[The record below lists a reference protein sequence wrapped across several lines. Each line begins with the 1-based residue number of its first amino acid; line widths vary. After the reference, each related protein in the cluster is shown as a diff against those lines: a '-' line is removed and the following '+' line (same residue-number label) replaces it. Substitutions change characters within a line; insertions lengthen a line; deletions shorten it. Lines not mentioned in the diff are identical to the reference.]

1 MRNPRERL
9 LDILEAIAR
18 IERYA
23 ALGKARFLQD
33 ELVQVWIVHHL
44 ERIGEAAARLGRE
57 FHEAHP
63 HIPWREMVASCSF
76 AARISPRTCSSSCA
90 SSRLACKHWERVGRA
105 KSLRMARSTISGESA
120 RRSCK

>member
-1 MRNPRERL
+1 MREPRERIQ
-9 LDILEAIAR
+9 DILEAIAR

-63 HIPWREMVASCSF
+63 HIPWREMVAMRNLLVHEYFSVDLEEVWQTVIRDLPLLK
-76 AARISPRTCSSSCA
+76 AQVQT
-90 SSRLACKHWERVGRA
+90 LLED
-105 KSLRMARSTISGESA
+105 L
-120 RRSCK
+120 

>member
-63 HIPWREMVASCSF
+63 HIPWREMVAMRNLLVQEYFSVD
-76 AARISPRTCSSSCA
+76 
-90 SSRLACKHWERVGRA
+90 LEEVW
-105 KSLRMARSTISGESA
+105 STVVRDLPALKVQVQALLEVDP
-120 RRSCK
+120 

>member
-63 HIPWREMVASCSF
+63 PIPWREMVAMRNLLVHEYFSVD
-76 AARISPRTCSSSCA
+76 
-90 SSRLACKHWERVGRA
+90 LEEVW
-105 KSLRMARSTISGESA
+105 STVVRDLPALKVQVQALLEVDP
-120 RRSCK
+120 